1 MTIHPQPS
9 NLFASIDMGTHSF
22 KLVIVYFD
30 PTTSK
35 FTTVLRRSHPVVIG
49 LDSSS
54 SSPPLI
60 SPDCETRA
68 IEVLRKFRT
77 ILRAHNVRWVR
88 AVATSAIR
96 EAGNGSS
103 FVNKVRENLGFD
115 FEVNVLSGVEEAKL
129 SYLGVLQFL
138 PVHEKRVLTLDIGGG
153 STEFVIA
160 DHGEVL
166 FAESLKLGHVTLT
179 QKFGEGICWGC
190 GLTFGSELEHLG
202 WLIR

>member
-35 FTTVLRRSHPVVIG
+35 FTTFLRRSHPVVIG

-77 ILRAHNVRWVR
+77 ILCAHNVRWVR